1 MRVADGRLVWCADG
15 QPVTLPA
22 PAPVTPTM
30 TPTPTQAEAEAEAT
44 PRARAIAALVE
55 PRLVVTRRREAL
67 LREAREAVAD
77 AEARGAPATPAALA
91 QLTAPLVAEGL
102 LRGLRDPHFHERARP
117 MPSVQSVHGYQVM
130 WEMYKV
136 RSRWRADGGL
146 IDPKAA
152 GPAYALPSTLLDGL
166 SWEDVL
172 AALDHE
178 EGRGVN
184 GGERVATADE
194 RLRPKPGKL
203 GGIFVI
209 DQFGSMH
216 AGQKVPGVF
225 QHSSMT
231 GGHCCRFAGSIT
243 VQDGRVLALT
253 PHSGHYVPTQAEY
266 DNLVADWRR
275 DGLDLSEAEIGGF
288 VKDKKRA
295 RQAAAAV
302 MEGGER

>member
-1 MRVADGRLVWCADG
+1 M
-15 QPVTLPA
+15 TLSLSLP
-22 PAPVTPTM
+22 
-30 TPTPTQAEAEAEAT
+30 
-44 PRARAIAALVE
+44 
-55 PRLVVTRRREAL
+55 
-67 LREAREAVAD
+67 LRWD
-77 AEARGAPATPAALA
+77 
-91 QLTAPLVAEGL
+91 
-102 LRGLRDPHFHERARP
+102 
-117 MPSVQSVHGYQVM
+117 
-130 WEMYKV
+130 
-136 RSRWRADGGL
+136 
-146 IDPKAA
+146 
-152 GPAYALPSTLLDGL
+152 
-166 SWEDVL
+166 DVL

-178 EGRGVN
+178 EGRAIE
-184 GGERVATADE
+184 GGEPVATADE

-209 DQFGSMH
+209 DQYGSMH

-288 VKDKKRA
+288 VKDKTHKKASMGVA
-295 RQAAAAV
+295 RQAAAAA
-302 MEGGER
+302 MEAGGR

>member
-1 MRVADGRLVWCADG
+1 
-15 QPVTLPA
+15 
-22 PAPVTPTM
+22 
-30 TPTPTQAEAEAEAT
+30 
-44 PRARAIAALVE
+44 
-55 PRLVVTRRREAL
+55 
-67 LREAREAVAD
+67 
-77 AEARGAPATPAALA
+77 
-91 QLTAPLVAEGL
+91 
-102 LRGLRDPHFHERARP
+102 
-117 MPSVQSVHGYQVM
+117 M
-130 WEMYKV
+130 WEAYKV
-136 RSRWRADGGL
+136 RSRWRADGGR

-166 SWEDVL
+166 SWDDVL

-178 EGRGVN
+178 EGRAIE
-184 GGERVATADE
+184 GGEPVATADE

-209 DQFGSMH
+209 DQYGSMH

-231 GGHCCRFAGSIT
+231 SGHCWRFAGSIT

-288 VKDKKRA
+288 VKDKTHKKASMGVA
-295 RQAAAAV
+295 RQAAAA
-302 MEGGER
+302 MEAGGR